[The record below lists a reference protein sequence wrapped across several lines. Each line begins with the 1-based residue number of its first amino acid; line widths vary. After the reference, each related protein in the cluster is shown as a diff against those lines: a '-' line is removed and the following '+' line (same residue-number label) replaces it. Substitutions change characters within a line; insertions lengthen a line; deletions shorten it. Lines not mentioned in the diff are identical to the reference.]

1 MRAYAT
7 KELAMQVVHYTD
19 PACPFAFS
27 AEPQRLQLEWHY
39 GDQLEWRTVLVGLA
53 EDGETYVAK
62 GLTPDKLTA
71 GYQLLHDRYGMPID
85 LTERSRMAGTWRACR
100 AVVATRLHD
109 PAKEPAILRRL
120 RVRTMGGELLDADAT
135 IAGAASDVGIDPGEL
150 EAWIAEDATEAAFR
164 EDMRAARNPLP
175 AALVLDH
182 KLAPS
187 EDGGRR
193 YTCPSY
199 ELHAGELTE
208 AAPGFQPWETYDVTV
223 ANLDPTLERRAAPQD
238 VGEVLDWARMPLAT
252 AEVAALVGSS
262 IDEARTKLSEA
273 GASFEPV
280 GEDGYW
286 TR

>member
-1 MRAYAT
+1 MLAHAT

-27 AEPQRLQLEWHY
+27 AEPQRLQLRWHY

-53 EDGETYVAK
+53 EDGDAYLAK
-62 GLTPDKLTA
+62 GFTPDKLSA
-71 GYQLLHDRYGMPID
+71 GYRMLHDKYGMPID
-85 LTERSRMAGTWRACR
+85 VSERERMAGTWRACR
-100 AVVATRLHD
+100 AVVATRLHE
-109 PAKEPAILRRL
+109 PAKEDAILRRL

-135 IAGAASDVGIDPGEL
+135 IHGAAADVGIDPTEL

-164 EDMRAARNPLP
+164 EDMRAARTPLP

-199 ELHAGELTE
+199 ELHAGDVNEV
-208 AAPGFQPWETYDVTV
+208 APGFQPWETYDVTV
-223 ANLDPTLERRAAPQD
+223 ANLDPALERRAAPKD
-238 VGEVLDWARMPLAT
+238 ATEVLAWAEMPLAT
-252 AEVAALVGSS
+252 AEVAALLGKGLH
-262 IDEARTKLSEA
+262 DARTALTDA

-286 TR
+286 TA